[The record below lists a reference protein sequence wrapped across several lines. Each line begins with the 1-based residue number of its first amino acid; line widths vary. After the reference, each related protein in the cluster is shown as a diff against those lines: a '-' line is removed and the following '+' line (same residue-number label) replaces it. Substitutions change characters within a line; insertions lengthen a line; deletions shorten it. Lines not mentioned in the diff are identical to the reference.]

1 MTIFTKNLNIDVA
14 ARIWDLYMIEGI
26 KALFQTSIAILMI
39 NKSKLMYSN
48 FDVCMATLKGNKIF
62 DVDLEELMYYI
73 TKTKFND
80 MICFEIQKLDDE
92 YIPLYAPNM

>member
-39 NKSKLMYSN
+39 NKSNLMY
-48 FDVCMATLKGNKIF
+48 
-62 DVDLEELMYYI
+62 
-73 TKTKFND
+73 
-80 MICFEIQKLDDE
+80 
-92 YIPLYAPNM
+92 